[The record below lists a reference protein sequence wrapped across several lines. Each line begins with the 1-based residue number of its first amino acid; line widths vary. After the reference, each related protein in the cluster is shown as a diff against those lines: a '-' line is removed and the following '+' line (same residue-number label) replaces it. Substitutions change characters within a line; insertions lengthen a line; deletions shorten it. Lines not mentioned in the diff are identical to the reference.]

1 MDIGVHT
8 NLGAQYTQ
16 AALENWRKYNPWAA
30 HIPWEQLPAQFRD
43 TVEIAAGILA
53 GAGHAS
59 RYRDVPNGIVV
70 HETREL

>member
-1 MDIGVHT
+1 MRDIGIHT
-8 NLGAQYTQ
+8 NLGAQYAQ
-16 AALENWRKYNPWAA
+16 AALENWRKANPWAA

-59 RYRDVPNGIVV
+59 RYSDMDARVVV
-70 HETREL
+70 HEER